1 MRLTFSTGGGL
12 GQLLDS
18 KVKYI
23 QNALKD
29 GLENI
34 VSVGALPIEQEAKAI
49 VVVDTGALRDS
60 IHTEIEVESPTKAL
74 GKIGSGLPYATRI
87 EFGFVGTDSLGRH
100 YNQAAQPYLRPAM
113 DSKGPEAL
121 QAMKEST
128 RLFLKEAVDNA
139 YAQASAASLRS
150 RTK

>member
-12 GQLLDS
+12 AQLLGS

-34 VSVGALPIEQEAKAI
+34 VSVGALPIEEEAKAI

-60 IHTEIEVESPTKAL
+60 IHTEIEVLSPSSAM
-74 GKIGSGLPYATRI
+74 GKIGSGLPYAARI
-87 EFGFVGTDSLGRH
+87 EFGFHGVDSLGRH

-113 DSKGPEAL
+113 DSKAPAAL
-121 QAMKEST
+121 QAMKEQTKS
-128 RLFLKEAVDNA
+128 FLKEAVDEAFAN
-139 YAQASAASLRS
+139 ASARS
-150 RTK
+150 RSR